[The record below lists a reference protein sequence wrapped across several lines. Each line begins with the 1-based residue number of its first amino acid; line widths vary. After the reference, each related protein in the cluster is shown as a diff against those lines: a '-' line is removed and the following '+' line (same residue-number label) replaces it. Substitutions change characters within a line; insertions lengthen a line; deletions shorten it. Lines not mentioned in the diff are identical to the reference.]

1 MAFFNPADYEA
12 RRRRATQSFGATGA
26 MNAYANFLS
35 KQRGSSSRRNMME
48 QYDRA
53 QPQITTAYSRRGLQG
68 PNVQSGIFA
77 RGLQDFAKQR
87 ARGLQEFDQGQLESQ
102 RGYDLGEAQR
112 LEAFRNQL
120 ADMES
125 EKAQTI
131 ADTARQLFAN
141 RVGAV
146 Q

>member
-1 MAFFNPADYEA
+1 MSYNPADYEA
-12 RRRRATQSFGATGA
+12 RRRGYTQQYAATGA

-35 KQRGSSSRRNMME
+35 QQRGTRERTNMMQ
-48 QYDRA
+48 QYDKA
-53 QPQITTAYSRRGLQG
+53 QPQVVAGYSRRGLVG
-68 PNVQSGIFA
+68 PNVKSGIFA

-87 ARGLQEFDQGQLESQ
+87 AQSFGDYDRGIAEEQ

-112 LEAFRNQL
+112 LEAFKNQL

-131 ADTARQLFAN
+131 ADAARQLYA
-141 RVGAV
+141 RRAGAI
-146 Q
+146 